1 MRFIRLAKLGSVLVL
16 AAMAFVAQAQEDAI
30 YDHVMQAKELRVFA
44 PDTPPQSWRD
54 VAADEWKGFD
64 ADIYRYVGQRLNVKV
79 TPVWVSLEGSVP
91 ALTSGRADMGTAL
104 FRTPEREKLIDFT
117 IPYKWIND
125 SVIVWKDNN
134 TIKSMADLKGKTLG
148 VVRGTSQE
156 IASNK
161 MREQGLIG
169 DVRMYDTVNA
179 LYADLKA
186 RRVEAIAYGTIYH
199 LWVESQDPAMQ
210 SRIALQIP
218 PEYFGRSGAVPSQFP
233 LRKGASKLA
242 GQVNNII
249 TEMRENGTM
258 AKIFAKY
265 GITDPSVWTQPAK

>member
-1 MRFIRLAKLGSVLVL
+1 MNALFAALATSIVAATL
-16 AAMAFVAQAQEDAI
+16 AFPVNAQEDAV
-30 YDHVMQAKELRVFA
+30 YSHVMQTKELRVFA

-64 ADIYRYVGQRLNVKV
+64 ADIYRYIGQRLGVKV

-125 SVIVWKDNN
+125 SIIVSNDNQ
-134 TIKSMADLKGKTLG
+134 TIKSMADLKGKTIG

-156 IASNK
+156 IAGNK
-161 MREQGLIG
+161 MREGGLVG
-169 DVRMYDTVNA
+169 DLRTYDTVNA
-179 LYADLKA
+179 LYGDLKA

-199 LWVESQDPAMQ
+199 LWVESQDPALR

-233 LRKGASKLA
+233 LRKGATKLA
-242 GQVNNII
+242 NEVNAII
-249 TEMRENGTM
+249 NDMRGSGVM
-258 AKIFAKY
+258 AQMFAKY
-265 GITDPSVWTQPAK
+265 GITDPTVWTPPAK

>member
-1 MRFIRLAKLGSVLVL
+1 MNALFAALATSIVAATL
-16 AAMAFVAQAQEDAI
+16 AFPVNAQEDAV
-30 YDHVMQAKELRVFA
+30 YSQVMQTKELRVFA

-64 ADIYRYVGQRLNVKV
+64 ADIYRYIGQRLGVKV

-125 SVIVWKDNN
+125 SIIVSNDNQ
-134 TIKSMADLKGKTLG
+134 TIKSMADLKGKTIG

-156 IASNK
+156 IAGNK
-161 MREQGLIG
+161 MREGGLVG
-169 DVRMYDTVNA
+169 DLRTYDTVNA
-179 LYADLKA
+179 LYGDLKA

-199 LWVESQDPAMQ
+199 LWVESQDPALR

-233 LRKGASKLA
+233 LRKGATKLA
-242 GQVNNII
+242 NEVNAII
-249 TEMRENGTM
+249 TDMRGSGVM
-258 AKIFAKY
+258 AQMFAKY
-265 GITDPSVWTQPAK
+265 GITDPTVWTPPAK